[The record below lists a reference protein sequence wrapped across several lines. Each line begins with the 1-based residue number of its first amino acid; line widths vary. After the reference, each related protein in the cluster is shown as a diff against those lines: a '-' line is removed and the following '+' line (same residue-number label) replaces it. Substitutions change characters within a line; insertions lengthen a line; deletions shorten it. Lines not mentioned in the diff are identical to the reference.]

1 VDFLRPRAVPALAFA
16 VACGAAAAADDCS
29 AIAGTYRNA
38 DSGKPSARH
47 LDYLASVGLQPDPRI
62 TKVERT
68 HVTVRP
74 KITHFAETVTLEAR
88 PEGLGMQFRDAKGV
102 ALADHIANWPHPWVC
117 KGGSY
122 EWSEQIEAGLGD
134 KFVQIEERQ
143 VLMPGP
149 AGDLLLVIE
158 RNDPRDKPPQSR
170 KEYRFQRA
178 K

>member
-29 AIAGTYRNA
+29 AIAGTFSNA
-38 DSGKPSARH
+38 DTSKPPARY
-47 LDYLASVGLQPDPRI
+47 LDGMVSDGLKKDPRI
-62 TKVERT
+62 MKLEQSAPN
-68 HVTVRP
+68 VRP
-74 KITHFAETVTLEAR
+74 KITRFASTVAVQGK
-88 PEGLGMQFRDAKGV
+88 PEGLAMQFRDPKGV

-143 VLMPGP
+143 VLMSGP

-170 KEYRFQRA
+170 KEYRFKA
-178 K
+178 VK